1 MERLSN
7 KDFNEQ
13 MRTRCKVFACDVIK
27 FYDTIKKT
35 DASRIIGKQL
45 LRSATSVAANYR
57 AACRGRSQADFY
69 SKICIVTEEAD
80 ETQFWLELLYET
92 EIATKESVMPHYDEI
107 TEILAIVTSIKH
119 KLSKKEPDA

>member
-7 KDFNEQ
+7 KNFNEQ

-27 FYDTIKKT
+27 FHDTLKKT
-35 DASRIIGKQL
+35 DSTRIIGKQL

-57 AACRGRSQADFY
+57 AACRGRSQSEFY

-80 ETQFWLELLYET
+80 ETQFWLELLIEADLVDKET
-92 EIATKESVMPHYDEI
+92 VMPHYKDI

-119 KLSKKEPDA
+119 TLAKKDL

>member
-13 MRTRCKVFACDVIK
+13 MRTRCKVFACRVIK
-27 FYDTIKKT
+27 FYDALEKT
-35 DASRIIGKQL
+35 DATRIIGKQL

-57 AACRGRSQADFY
+57 AACRGRSQAEFY

-80 ETQFWLELLYET
+80 ETQFWLELLYEA
-92 EIATKESVMPHYDEI
+92 EIASQETVMPHYDEI

-119 KLSKKEPDA
+119 KLSKKDQDT